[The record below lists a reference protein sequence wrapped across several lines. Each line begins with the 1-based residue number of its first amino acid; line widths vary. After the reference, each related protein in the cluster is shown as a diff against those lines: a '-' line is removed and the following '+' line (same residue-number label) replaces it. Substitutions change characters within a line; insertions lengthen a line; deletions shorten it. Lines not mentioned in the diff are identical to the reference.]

1 MCAYFYALCPSNYSY
16 VVTKMIGVSSLLAE
30 VADKELAVSTLWIVA
45 LLAGLWKG
53 WEMN

>member
-1 MCAYFYALCPSNYSY
+1 
-16 VVTKMIGVSSLLAE
+16 MIGVSSLLAE

-45 LLAGLWKG
+45 LLAGVWKG